1 MRNSIYL
8 FIIVLFAFAACK
20 KSGSS
25 SSKCQVATVSLVPT
39 AGTPTVVNFT
49 YDDNGKLKFMN
60 TGAQVAEY
68 FYRSNG
74 FTRRTSS
81 GNGWYTNQYVEFNAS
96 GLPIVKKDSTY
107 NGQSLSNS
115 SIYTF
120 EYNNQGELIK
130 TFKDNSAQP
139 LETFTW
145 SSGNLVKYQSG
156 NTAYI
161 MDYFPDKANRDFCF
175 LDLQIFVF
183 FGTNPAKSK
192 NLLKSL
198 TSGGNQIN
206 FQYQFDTRG
215 NIKEWVATALG
226 SPDTV
231 MRATQ
236 QFICN

>member
-1 MRNSIYL
+1 MRNIIYL
-8 FIIVLFAFAACK
+8 FTIIFIAFAACK

-25 SSKCQVATVSLVPT
+25 SAKCKITTVSLVPT
-39 AGTPTVVNFT
+39 GGTPTVVNFT
-49 YDDNGKLKFMN
+49 WGDDGKLKFMN
-60 TGAQVAEY
+60 TGGQVAEY
-68 FYRSNG
+68 FYRANG

-81 GNGWYTNQYVEFNAS
+81 GSSWYTNQYVELNAA
-96 GLPIVKKDSTY
+96 GAPIVKKDSTY
-107 NGQSLSNS
+107 NGQNLSNS

-145 SSGNLVKYQSG
+145 SNGNLVKYQSG
-156 NTAYI
+156 NVTYI
-161 MDYFPDKANRDFCF
+161 MDYFTDKANRDYCF

-206 FQYQFDTRG
+206 FQYRFDTRG
-215 NIKEWVATALG
+215 NIKDWFATALG
-226 SPDTV
+226 SSDTA
-231 MRATQ
+231 MKATQ
-236 QFICN
+236 QFVCD